1 MPKYTWIIAC
11 SLTTVVLLGL
21 LGFATYDKSQELA
34 LAKAQMAQVQ
44 KALGQSQT
52 DEQNLNA
59 KLAAAQA
66 KVNKL
71 NKERQEAVQ
80 SHHNLETE
88 MRSSLESKDVTI
100 SQLQGKLT
108 VTIMDRI
115 LFDSGEADLKPEGE
129 EVLKKVALI
138 LSEHTNLTVH
148 VIGHTDNVPIRPS
161 ARNRFPSNWE
171 LSTARATA
179 AVRYLV
185 QMGVDPHR
193 LGAVGYGEFRPIAD
207 NSTPEGRARN
217 RRIAI
222 TIMSDAM
229 AGADTVPFAV
239 TNDMG
244 LASITLPTTNNLAGS
259 LTNLTEQ
266 TTETNSP
273 GQTNQ
278 TSQTGLTGQTSQ
290 TSQTNRDQSP

>member
-11 SLTTVVLLGL
+11 SLTTVILLGL

-34 LAKAQMAQVQ
+34 QAKAEIAQV
-44 KALGQSQT
+44 KKTLEEGQT
-52 DEQNLNA
+52 DDQALNA
-59 KLAAAQA
+59 KLAAAEAQI
-66 KVNKL
+66 KQL
-71 NKERQEAVQ
+71 RQERQKAVQ
-80 SHHNLETE
+80 SDHNLEAE
-88 MRSSLESKDVTI
+88 MRSSLASKDVAI

-108 VTIMDRI
+108 VTILDRI

-129 EVLKKVALI
+129 EVLRKVALI

-222 TIMSDAM
+222 TILSDAM

-244 LASITLPTTNNLAGS
+244 LSSITLPTTNNPTAS
-259 LTNLTEQ
+259 LTN
-266 TTETNSP
+266 SP
-273 GQTNQ
+273 SQTNQ
-278 TSQTGLTGQTSQ
+278 ISPIRPISQIG
-290 TSQTNRDQSP
+290 QTNRDQTP